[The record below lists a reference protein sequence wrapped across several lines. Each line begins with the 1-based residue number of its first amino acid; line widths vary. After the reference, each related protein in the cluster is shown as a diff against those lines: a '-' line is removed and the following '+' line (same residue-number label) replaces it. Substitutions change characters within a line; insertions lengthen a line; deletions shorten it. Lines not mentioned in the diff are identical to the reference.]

1 MVASKFIQP
10 DGHLLIDES
19 NINEVSK
26 ADLMDYMNYVVSI
39 VPHGFVDLEEEIPVF
54 LKRIQYK
61 KKMDIVNIINYGLHN
76 RFNTVNFQQR
86 ENNNSIRVSVK
97 KLVKKVVE

>member
-1 MVASKFIQP
+1 MVDSKFIQP

-39 VPHGFVDLEEEIPVF
+39 VPHGFVDSEKEIPRF
-54 LKRIQYK
+54 LKRMKYK
-61 KKMDIVNIINYGLHN
+61 KRWILWTSLTTGCANDS
-76 RFNTVNFQQR
+76 T
-86 ENNNSIRVSVK
+86 
-97 KLVKKVVE
+97 

>member
-1 MVASKFIQP
+1 MVASKFIRP

-26 ADLMDYMNYVVSI
+26 KDLMDYMNFVMII

-61 KKMDIVNIINYGLHN
+61 KKMDIVNIINYGLQN
-76 RFNTVNFQQR
+76 RFNKVDFQIKKR
-86 ENNNSIRVSVK
+86 DDLIRVSVK
-97 KLVKKVVE
+97 KVVRKIVE

>member
-39 VPHGFVDLEEEIPVF
+39 VPLELLVTFILDLRMLMGFVG
-54 LKRIQYK
+54 Q
-61 KKMDIVNIINYGLHN
+61 
-76 RFNTVNFQQR
+76 
-86 ENNNSIRVSVK
+86 VSRGHG
-97 KLVKKVVE
+97 ERHA